1 MTMDAL
7 LSPRAVEA
15 HVVAV
20 LVVYTYRTYGHYRV
34 VAVVGCG
41 RRPSFLTSAAPAF
54 HQRTVAHLIS
64 PR

>member
-1 MTMDAL
+1 MTVDAL
-7 LSPRAVEA
+7 LSPLAVEA
-15 HVVAV
+15 HAV
-20 LVVYTYRTYGHYRV
+20 YGHYRV

-54 HQRTVAHLIS
+54 HQRTVASSAHLRS